1 MASPTDRTPAV
12 NKLPAGVAAENDR
25 PSSFLQYP
33 LAKRVSYL
41 LYENRS
47 KDAGKR
53 ISVSRLSKEIRSS
66 IGVRRILDDISFAV
80 GPGEKIAI
88 LGGNGAGKSTLL
100 RIIGGVDSETSGEI
114 HRGLFMSWPLGFTGG
129 MGMEM
134 TGVDNVRFIARL
146 YGMPVEEMIDF
157 VDGFAELGRQLFLP
171 VKYYS
176 SGMQMRL
183 AFAMTLA
190 INFECFLIDEVL
202 AVGDHRFHQ
211 KCYDALFVH
220 RQNSA
225 MIMISHDTSIIRR
238 YCNQALVLKNGRGR
252 VFSDVDF
259 AIKIYQSLQ

>member
-146 YGMPVEEMIDF
+146 YGAPIKEVIDF
-157 VDGFAELGRQLFLP
+157 VDDFAELGRQLFLP

-176 SGMQMRL
+176 R
-183 AFAMTLA
+183 A
-190 INFECFLIDEVL
+190 EC
-202 AVGDHRFHQ
+202 
-211 KCYDALFVH
+211 
-220 RQNSA
+220 
-225 MIMISHDTSIIRR
+225 
-238 YCNQALVLKNGRGR
+238 
-252 VFSDVDF
+252 
-259 AIKIYQSLQ
+259 

>member
-1 MASPTDRTPAV
+1 MIPGTKNWIGGSR
-12 NKLPAGVAAENDR
+12 GQR
-25 PSSFLQYP
+25 PLIQ
-33 LAKRVSYL
+33 LR
-41 LYENRS
+41 
-47 KDAGKR
+47 
-53 ISVSRLSKEIRSS
+53 SRLLGPVIQHLSEAPANNSGRCLAVSHLIKEVHTS
-66 IGVRRILDDISFAV
+66 IGTRRVLDNISFEV
-80 GPGEKIAI
+80 RPGEKIAV

-100 RIIGGVDSETSGEI
+100 RIIGGVDPATSGEI
-114 HRGLFMSWPLGFTGG
+114 HRGLFMSWPLGFSGG
-129 MGMEM
+129 MGLEM

-146 YGMPVEEMIDF
+146 YGAPIEDMVEF
-157 VDGFAELGRQLFLP
+157 VDDFAELGRQLFLP

-211 KCYDALFVH
+211 KCYDALFVA
-220 RQNSA
+220 RKDCA
-225 MIMISHDTSIIRR
+225 MLMISHDTNIIRR

-252 VFSDVDF
+252 VFSDLDF

>member
-1 MASPTDRTPAV
+1 MASPTDRRPAV
-12 NKLPAGVAAENDR
+12 TKLPAGVTADSDR

-41 LYENRS
+41 LHENGR

-53 ISVSRLSKEIRSS
+53 LSVSRLGKEIRSS

-114 HRGLFMSWPLGFTGG
+114 HRGLFLSWPLGFTGG
-129 MGMEM
+129 MGLEM

-146 YGMPVEEMIDF
+146 YGAQVEEMVAF
-157 VDGFAELGRQLFLP
+157 VDDFAELGRQLFLP

-211 KCYDALFVH
+211 KCYDALFLA

-225 MIMISHDTSIIRR
+225 MIMISHDTSIIRK

>member
-1 MASPTDRTPAV
+1 MAIPTNSLISKSDSKGQLAIS
-12 NKLPAGVAAENDR
+12 DR
-25 PSSFLQYP
+25 PSFLRRP
-33 LAKRVSYL
+33 FAKRISYL
-41 LYENRS
+41 LFEEDKKN
-47 KDAGKR
+47 AGKC
-53 ISVSRLSKEIRSS
+53 IAVSRLRKEIHSS
-66 IGVRRILDDISFAV
+66 IGMRRILDDISFNV

-100 RIIGGVDSETSGEI
+100 RIIGGVDSKTSGDV
-114 HRGLFMSWPLGFTGG
+114 HRGLSLSWPLGFSGG
-129 MGMEM
+129 MGFEM

-146 YGMPVEEMIDF
+146 YGAPVEEMIEF
-157 VDGFAELGRQLFLP
+157 VDDFAELGRQLFLP
-171 VKYYS
+171 IKYYS

-211 KCYDALFVH
+211 KCYDALFVE

-225 MIMISHDTSIIRR
+225 MIMISHDTSIIRK